1 MAAAGTV
8 KLTDKMFYQLYYL
21 FRAVLHNL
29 CKTQENL
36 QIRQKLTRREWQIQH
51 DGERE
56 RESVQERG
64 GNKEMN
70 LVRHTNLEKQRLR
83 KAETE
88 E

>member
-1 MAAAGTV
+1 MAKNCNSIASMAAAGTV

-56 RESVQERG
+56 REKVCKREVG
-64 GNKEMN
+64 TK
-70 LVRHTNLEKQRLR
+70 K
-83 KAETE
+83 
-88 E
+88 